1 MTAQLRATS
10 YELLP
15 CDLVPRST
23 SVLRIRLR
31 RSWENLGK
39 AIPPGF
45 ARWPRAR
52 LVAVWIR
59 LWEEQPQMDADTRR
73 SVEAGRS
80 QA

>member
-1 MTAQLRATS
+1 MNADARRSL
-10 YELLP
+10 ELGGLAAWRERLP
-15 CDLVPRST
+15 ADLVPRST
-23 SVLRIRLR
+23 SVLRVRLR

-59 LWEEQPQMDADTRR
+59 LWDASTAETQRT
-73 SVEAGRS
+73 
-80 QA
+80 